1 MSDITTATV
10 AMIEH
15 TIQAER
21 ASFPL
26 QVKPEV
32 KAVAEGGFAIG
43 LSELSIENVKEE
55 SGRLP
60 NRFE

>member
-26 QVKPEV
+26 QVKP
-32 KAVAEGGFAIG
+32 VAEGGFAIG
-43 LSELSIENVKEE
+43 LSELSIENVKQER
-55 SGRLP
+55 GRLP

>member
-26 QVKPEV
+26 QVKP
-32 KAVAEGGFAIG
+32 VAEGGFAIG
-43 LSELSIENVKEE
+43 LSE
-55 SGRLP
+55 
-60 NRFE
+60 